1 MPLIAID
8 GPSGSGKTTVAR
20 AVAARLGVGH
30 LDTGAMYRSV
40 ALAVLNRGADPSD
53 EDTVAGVAREVRIQ
67 LIDADRVLVDGE
79 DATTAIRGDE
89 VTRAASAVAANAR
102 VREEMVRRQREW
114 AASRDG
120 GVVEGRDIGTV
131 VFPDAELKV
140 YLTAGDDVR
149 ARRRSGQSGS
159 EEQTVAADMARR
171 DQSDSTRAAS
181 PLQAA
186 DDAVVLDTSDLS
198 IDQAVEEVL
207 RHL

>member
-40 ALAVLNRGADPSD
+40 ALAVLNRGVDPSD
-53 EDTVAGVAREVRIQ
+53 EDTVAGVAREVRIH
-67 LIDADRVLVDGE
+67 LLDAERVLVDGE
-79 DATTAIRGDE
+79 DATTAIRTDE
-89 VTRAASAVAANAR
+89 VTRAVSAVAANAR

-149 ARRRSGQSGS
+149 ARRRSGESGR

-171 DQSDSTRAAS
+171 DQSDTSRAAS

-198 IDQAVEEVL
+198 IDETVEEVL
-207 RHL
+207 RRL